1 MVSIAYLLSW
11 HSGPKSVQYCLEA
24 ELNQKWHTHPP
35 PASPPDP
42 HPRAL
47 AASRNACTEAL
58 MLAHGFSIDM
68 MVELIDAGLASAHA
82 DRMHPGG

>member
-1 MVSIAYLLSW
+1 MA
-11 HSGPKSVQYCLEA
+11 
-24 ELNQKWHTHPP
+24 HPP
-35 PASPPDP
+35 TASITTRPASA
-42 HPRAL
+42 RAL